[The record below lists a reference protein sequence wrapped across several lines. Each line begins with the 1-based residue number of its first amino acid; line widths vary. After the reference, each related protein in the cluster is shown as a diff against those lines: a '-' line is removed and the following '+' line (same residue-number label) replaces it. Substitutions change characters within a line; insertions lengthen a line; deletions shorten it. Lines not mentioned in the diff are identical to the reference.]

1 MSLEI
6 KATYNENT
14 DFEFKVSDTLEN
26 LIANN
31 QITDAVLSDY
41 CYTGFIDDMVGS
53 LVQYEPWV
61 EGTNTN
67 EYCKEHCG
75 VYFSNNSKVPNSVI
89 VNRDLCTNRDT
100 VYMRN
105 VLLYNAFNSGNVFN
119 KTTSRIVL
127 DIKDIKKWY
136 MDFDRCP
143 AIRTDTVTSDGTYA
157 APNCFSGTVY
167 RYDNST
173 SWGATIEPDI
183 NDDDGITKSLH
194 PANLLIINGELFIGF
209 INPSCNY
216 RHTTDTSF
224 NGYSVS
230 YIQDNYYGHPDIWN
244 WIRSNDYIYTASE
257 NRYIGY
263 PPISAEYAYPTVNDT
278 DGARQSYILCDNDV
292 VVKIP
297 FRVSDDYYTGTN
309 AQFYSGYAAKT
320 KRTILHWL
328 SWCGLKFKSENTM
341 YKPIIEGGIITGFT
355 SDMDLPSEFDNMTNV
370 TGNNI
375 PSVAPSGGGNGD
387 ELVEMPSRGQ
397 FYGSGIT
404 TYYVNVPTAKLKTAL
419 GNWDNIQTGKDVLK
433 NLISYKLF
441 CFPTSTFT
449 NGMLHDFVIAGTTL
463 KDENDNNIQSAQL
476 TQYGAVSLPSITIPK
491 TFNDFRDYAPY
502 TNLSMYIPLCGW
514 FTLPPWCMGRTISGE
529 MYINGYTGTLKCI
542 VRADG
547 NVVTELGGNA
557 SIDLPFAAEAVGMKA
572 AAVLGNLINTAG
584 SIASIANPSAGG
596 VANVGT
602 AVLGT
607 VCALNAN
614 YTESKGTMGDGSNI
628 AGLYH
633 VYIKI
638 SRPATVDNNGNSLI
652 TIPTEYK
659 RQYGLPCNKSL
670 TLTPGDGYT
679 QILDANITGNMTAR
693 EKQMIIDGFR
703 RGLIL

>member
-1 MSLEI
+1 MSAIELKNTVNLSDSGGVYTTIGISDALTLHSMSEI
-6 KATYNENT
+6 LDFVYCSAST
-14 DFEFKVSDTLEN
+14 DFWQNPKAETTGIYSSVARSPYVFRISGTNVLMEQGDESYDIGLYGKIVWLYGDSLGTFVNPATSNACIITNMDVKKFVMHVKNPNNSSASFREYWGNDWQTRQASRWSDVGKAFDLVCDIYYQDNGVENFNPVNMNSHTRLTNGKIKPYIILPTLNGAYYFASICDEYNHGGSSGYLFNTSGQLFDTLRN
-26 LIANN
+26 SNSSKFSFSPN
-31 QITDAVLSDY
+31 
-41 CYTGFIDDMVGS
+41 
-53 LVQYEPWV
+53 
-61 EGTNTN
+61 
-67 EYCKEHCG
+67 G
-75 VYFSNNSKVPNSVI
+75 VPI
-89 VNRDLCTNRDT
+89 
-100 VYMRN
+100 
-105 VLLYNAFNSGNVFN
+105 
-119 KTTSRIVL
+119 
-127 DIKDIKKWY
+127 
-136 MDFDRCP
+136 
-143 AIRTDTVTSDGTYA
+143 
-157 APNCFSGTVY
+157 
-167 RYDNST
+167 
-173 SWGATIEPDI
+173 PD
-183 NDDDGITKSLH
+183 
-194 PANLLIINGELFIGF
+194 
-209 INPSCNY
+209 
-216 RHTTDTSF
+216 
-224 NGYSVS
+224 SVS
-230 YIQDNYYGHPDIWN
+230 YYSNGMSYYGVYANELPY
-244 WIRSNDYIYTASE
+244 SIYFHTGRPYNAYS
-257 NRYIGY
+257 
-263 PPISAEYAYPTVNDT
+263 PISLKCVPNTLDSMNKIKMMSGVWFYT
-278 DGARQSYILCDNDV
+278 DKL
-292 VVKIP
+292 
-297 FRVSDDYYTGTN
+297 
-309 AQFYSGYAAKT
+309 
-320 KRTILHWL
+320 
-328 SWCGLKFKSENTM
+328 
-341 YKPIIEGGIITGFT
+341 YKPIIVDGYVTGYGGVNDK
-355 SDMDLPSEFDNMTNV
+355 SDFDNYSYNK
-370 TGNNI
+370 GNQHDV
-375 PSVAPSGGGNGD
+375 PSNPPSGGGGNGD
-387 ELVEMPSRGQ
+387 ELLDMESRAQ
-397 FYGSGIT
+397 FYGSGVT

-419 GNWDNIQTGKDVLK
+419 GNWDNVATGKDVLK

-463 KDENDNNIQSAQL
+463 KDESDNVIQSAQL

-557 SIDLPFAAEAVGMKA
+557 AIDLPFAAEAVGMKS

-638 SRPATVDNNGNSLI
+638 SRPATIDNEGNSLI
-652 TIPTEYK
+652 AIPTEYK

-670 TLTPGDGYT
+670 TLTKGDGYT

-693 EKQMIIDGFR
+693 EKQMLIDGFR

>member
-1 MSLEI
+1 MSAISLKSTVNLQDSGGTYTTIGISDALVNHTMAEI
-6 KATYNENT
+6 LDFVYCSAST
-14 DFEFKVSDTLEN
+14 DFWQNPKAETTGIYSAVSRSPYVFSQSGSYVLMEQGDDGYDVGLYGKTLWLYGN
-26 LIANN
+26 SLGTFVNPATSNACIVTNMDVKKFVMYIANPAN
-31 QITDAVLSDY
+31 TSSAFRTYWGNDWQTRQAASWLDVGKAFDLTCDIYFQDNGGENFKAINVDDEHRHGTGEQIKPYIILPTLNGSYYFASICDEYYHGGSSGYLFDTSGQLFDALRDSNSNKFSFSPNGVPIPDSVDY
-41 CYTGFIDDMVGS
+41 WSHGMDY
-53 LVQYEPWV
+53 Y
-61 EGTNTN
+61 
-67 EYCKEHCG
+67 G
-75 VYFSNNSKVPNSVI
+75 VYANNLPYSIYFHSGEQWNAYSPITLTCVPNTLDSL
-89 VNRDLCTNRDT
+89 NRIK
-100 VYMRN
+100 MM
-105 VLLYNAFNSGNVFN
+105 SGVWF
-119 KTTSRIVL
+119 
-127 DIKDIKKWY
+127 Y
-136 MDFDRCP
+136 
-143 AIRTDTVTSDGTYA
+143 TD
-157 APNCFSGTVY
+157 
-167 RYDNST
+167 
-173 SWGATIEPDI
+173 
-183 NDDDGITKSLH
+183 KL
-194 PANLLIINGELFIGF
+194 
-209 INPSCNY
+209 
-216 RHTTDTSF
+216 
-224 NGYSVS
+224 
-230 YIQDNYYGHPDIWN
+230 
-244 WIRSNDYIYTASE
+244 
-257 NRYIGY
+257 
-263 PPISAEYAYPTVNDT
+263 
-278 DGARQSYILCDNDV
+278 
-292 VVKIP
+292 
-297 FRVSDDYYTGTN
+297 
-309 AQFYSGYAAKT
+309 
-320 KRTILHWL
+320 
-328 SWCGLKFKSENTM
+328 
-341 YKPIIEGGIITGFT
+341 YKPIIIDGYVTGYGGVNDK
-355 SDMDLPSEFDNMTNV
+355 SDFDNYSYNK
-370 TGNNI
+370 GNQHDVPVNP
-375 PSVAPSGGGNGD
+375 PSGGGGNGD
-387 ELVEMPSRGQ
+387 ELLDMESRAQ
-397 FYGSGIT
+397 FYGSGVT

-419 GNWDNIQTGKDVLK
+419 GNWDNVATGKDVLK

-449 NGMLHDFVIAGTTL
+449 NGVLHDFVIAGTTL
-463 KDENDNNIQSAQL
+463 KDESDNPIQSAQL

-638 SRPATVDNNGNSLI
+638 SRPATIDNEGNSLVA
-652 TIPTEYK
+652 IPTEYK

-670 TLTPGDGYT
+670 TLTQGDGYT

>member
-1 MSLEI
+1 MAILTDLMIEIDSDYDNPKYGVSKTLNNYTLNDIWNNAYVGANFPVHRMISKSTGTGARYWSTDTTRPYTIGSLIYQWGQYIGARISASGSADDDEYKDDGVYTKTI
-6 KATYNENT
+6 WLYSSTSLPQTITNLASVRMVTQMDFTRLRLDFERSTGQSNGEGAPSWGDTKSYGTVKSCSYLLDNT
-14 DFEFKVSDTLEN
+14 DPNNPVWKTSGNITLLKPYQMIKVDDKICIIDALTTGYYANYLGGYEADTPAEL
-26 LIANN
+26 
-31 QITDAVLSDY
+31 V
-41 CYTGFIDDMVGS
+41 TGFSTVDGS
-53 LVQYEPWV
+53 VKFGLLQSLKKTSDSYGEIRWYENSWSVNYPTMYDNYKAYMQNRTTSLGYNQTV
-61 EGTNTN
+61 IYPITQDEFQKNIMG
-67 EYCKEHCG
+67 YG
-75 VYFSNNSKVPNSVI
+75 VYF
-89 VNRDLCTNRDT
+89 
-100 VYMRN
+100 
-105 VLLYNAFNSGNVFN
+105 
-119 KTTSRIVL
+119 KT
-127 DIKDIKKWY
+127 
-136 MDFDRCP
+136 DR
-143 AIRTDTVTSDGTYA
+143 T
-157 APNCFSGTVY
+157 
-167 RYDNST
+167 
-173 SWGATIEPDI
+173 
-183 NDDDGITKSLH
+183 
-194 PANLLIINGELFIGF
+194 
-209 INPSCNY
+209 
-216 RHTTDTSF
+216 
-224 NGYSVS
+224 
-230 YIQDNYYGHPDIWN
+230 
-244 WIRSNDYIYTASE
+244 
-257 NRYIGY
+257 
-263 PPISAEYAYPTVNDT
+263 
-278 DGARQSYILCDNDV
+278 
-292 VVKIP
+292 
-297 FRVSDDYYTGTN
+297 
-309 AQFYSGYAAKT
+309 
-320 KRTILHWL
+320 
-328 SWCGLKFKSENTM
+328 
-341 YKPIIEGGIITGFT
+341 YKPIIVDGYVTGYT
-355 SDMDLPSEFDNMTNV
+355 NDLSTPSELDTYTASAMHDV
-370 TGNNI
+370 PDVK
-375 PSVAPSGGGNGD
+375 PSGGGGGGNGD
-387 ELVEMPSRGQ
+387 ELLDMESRAQ

-419 GNWDNIQTGKDVLK
+419 GNWDNIATGKDVLK

-463 KDENDNNIQSAQL
+463 KDENNNNIQSSQL

-638 SRPATVDNNGNSLI
+638 SRPATIDNEGNSLV
-652 TIPTEYK
+652 TIPAEYK

-670 TLTPGDGYT
+670 TLTQGDGYT

>member
-1 MSLEI
+1 MTI
-6 KATYNENT
+6 NT
-14 DFEFKVSDTLEN
+14 DSLITFESGGVTYGKIGVSKSL
-26 LIANN
+26 N
-31 QITDAVLSDY
+31 QLSINDIWDAVYCSSDNPTL
-41 CYTGFIDDMVGS
+41 CEMKPTFTG
-53 LVQYEPWV
+53 ETPWV
-61 EGTNTN
+61 EDVISPLTFMERTTGRWNYGNQELCYKLTSGANNTAEQLYGRVVWLYTTEN
-67 EYCKEHCG
+67 PRYVSHRCVKS
-75 VYFSNNSKVPNSVI
+75 SNASSFKLITQMNVQQFELLEN
-89 VNRDLCTNRDT
+89 DL
-100 VYMRN
+100 
-105 VLLYNAFNSGNVFN
+105 
-119 KTTSRIVL
+119 
-127 DIKDIKKWY
+127 
-136 MDFDRCP
+136 
-143 AIRTDTVTSDGTYA
+143 DGGY
-157 APNCFSGTVY
+157 
-167 RYDNST
+167 T
-173 SWGATIEPDI
+173 SWGNRPKPATFNDTNIEFMPYM
-183 NDDDGITKSLH
+183 
-194 PANLLIINGELFIGF
+194 NLKIFEE
-209 INPSCNY
+209 
-216 RHTTDTSF
+216 TDTQH
-224 NGYSVS
+224 NG
-230 YIQDNYYGHPDIWN
+230 NN
-244 WIRSNDYIYTASE
+244 
-257 NRYIGY
+257 
-263 PPISAEYAYPTVNDT
+263 ISASNIYP
-278 DGARQSYILCDNDV
+278 YILCKFNDKICLFYGWDFAYWLSLHTKDTINETGTGKQFYYLTTYDGTDFCFNTSMRVSAPFTTYELDQYQDYYGTDINEQHLTCYSKRTDNTSWREFQIAPANKTALNTWISRFGMYFRTDKKYKPV
-292 VVKIP
+292 VVNGY
-297 FRVSDDYYTGTN
+297 VSGFTDAFTIESAIDNYTGQMQHT
-309 AQFYSGYAAKT
+309 
-320 KRTILHWL
+320 
-328 SWCGLKFKSENTM
+328 
-341 YKPIIEGGIITGFT
+341 
-355 SDMDLPSEFDNMTNV
+355 V
-370 TGNNI
+370 
-375 PSVAPSGGGNGD
+375 PSVSPSGGGGGGGNGD
-387 ELVEMPSRGQ
+387 ELLDMESRAQ
-397 FYGSGIT
+397 FYGSGVT

-419 GNWDNIQTGKDVLK
+419 GNWDNVATGKDVLK

-463 KDENDNNIQSAQL
+463 KDESDNVIQSAQL
-476 TQYGAVSLPSITIPK
+476 TQYGAVNLPSITIPK

-596 VANVGT
+596 IANVGT

-638 SRPATVDNNGNSLI
+638 SRPATIDNEGNSLV
-652 TIPTEYK
+652 TIPAEYK

-670 TLTPGDGYT
+670 TLTQGDGYT

>member
-1 MSLEI
+1 MAIEFENEVELYDEGVRYGKIGVSKRIDQYTFSEI
-6 KATYNENT
+6 SNYLYAGVSAEQFKNFQSKITGVFMRDCSAPIKIVDPGGTDLDAEEGEGADTGDNYCKVIWCYSPVGNTPLINIDRLSINDSGTYIITNMDASNIVIKMTTTRAYDWGDDWQTRQASSFTDDGKAM
-14 DFEFKVSDTLEN
+14 DFTPECYWQDN
-26 LIANN
+26 GANN
-31 QITDAVLSDY
+31 FTTSGTDSHRHLITSIAPFLLVPAGDSFVLLNAVFARIIGGGTGPIITLSPDSQY
-41 CYTGFIDDMVGS
+41 NYFTCVDNTTGSFAPVCTPTEPTSQRWYAYGMEFYGINSANDNYS
-53 LVQYEPWV
+53 LAFFF
-61 EGTNTN
+61 N
-67 EYCKEHCG
+67 ESSRFYHWR
-75 VYFSNNSKVPNSVI
+75 YVPNTH
-89 VNRDLCTNRDT
+89 DKL
-100 VYMRN
+100 
-105 VLLYNAFNSGNVFN
+105 LLY
-119 KTTSRIVL
+119 
-127 DIKDIKKWY
+127 
-136 MDFDRCP
+136 M
-143 AIRTDTVTSDGTYA
+143 
-157 APNCFSGTVY
+157 
-167 RYDNST
+167 
-173 SWGATIEPDI
+173 
-183 NDDDGITKSLH
+183 
-194 PANLLIINGELFIGF
+194 
-209 INPSCNY
+209 
-216 RHTTDTSF
+216 
-224 NGYSVS
+224 
-230 YIQDNYYGHPDIWN
+230 
-244 WIRSNDYIYTASE
+244 IRSGVYIYTD
-257 NRYIGY
+257 R
-263 PPISAEYAYPTVNDT
+263 
-278 DGARQSYILCDNDV
+278 L
-292 VVKIP
+292 
-297 FRVSDDYYTGTN
+297 
-309 AQFYSGYAAKT
+309 
-320 KRTILHWL
+320 
-328 SWCGLKFKSENTM
+328 
-341 YKPIIEGGIITGFT
+341 YKPIISGGYISGYT
-355 SDMDLPSEFDNMTNV
+355 SNTSAQSDIDNYTYAN
-370 TGNNI
+370 GNGHDVPI
-375 PSVAPSGGGNGD
+375 SPPSGGGNGD
-387 ELVEMPSRGQ
+387 ELLDMESRAQ

-404 TYYVNVPTAKLKTAL
+404 TYYVNVPTTKLKTAL
-419 GNWDNIQTGKDVLK
+419 GNWDNVATGKDVLK

-463 KDENDNNIQSAQL
+463 KDESNNPIQSAQL

-638 SRPATVDNNGNSLI
+638 SRPATIDNEGKSLV
-652 TIPTEYK
+652 TIPAEYK

-670 TLTPGDGYT
+670 TLTQGDGYT